1 MAIVLETGSDYFRS
15 LAVLTIGGG
24 TQSLSAADLG
34 LLTTGQTSGSG
45 LGGTRTISLSQ
56 PDGNDQRLMVG
67 EQFTVTNTNV
77 PLIGSP
83 TTTTLNLTLV
93 GSGTYSA
100 LLSTSNILIA
110 VDGSGN
116 QYVIFPDGDMPTLTG
131 TVLSTINVQAV
142 GYDFDTDA
150 PLCFTRGVLIETLD
164 GPRPIETLKVGDLV
178 LTKDNGARP
187 IAWIG
192 HRSIGARA
200 LAQKPELAPIR
211 IKAGALGKGIPE
223 ADLIVSPQHRILVR
237 SRIALRMFDTDE
249 ILVAAKLLLEV
260 DGIDICAE
268 CEGVEYFHLLF
279 DQHEV
284 VFANGAEAESLYT
297 GPQALKSV
305 SASARIEIFALFP
318 QLRALDYSPVPARI
332 LAAGKK
338 ARQLASR
345 HMQNGKFL
353 VN

>member
-77 PLIGSP
+77 PLVGSP

-142 GYDFDTDA
+142 GYDFDTNS

-164 GPRPIETLKVGDLV
+164 GPRAIETLKVGDLV
-178 LTKDNGARP
+178 LTKDNGAKP

-192 HRSIGARA
+192 HRSIGARV

-223 ADLIVSPQHRILVR
+223 ADLVVSPQHRILVR
-237 SRIALRMFDTDE
+237 SRIAQRMFDTNE

-279 DQHEV
+279 DRHEV
-284 VFANGAEAESLYT
+284 VKSNGLWTESFQPGDMT
-297 GPQALKSV
+297 LKGMGNAQRS
-305 SASARIEIFALFP
+305 EIYELFP
-318 QLRALDYSPVPARI
+318 ELKTQAGLNDYQAARRT
-332 LAAGKK
+332 LKK
-338 ARQLASR
+338 HEARL
-345 HMQNGKFL
+345 L
-353 VN
+353 VK

>member
-15 LAVLTIGGG
+15 LALLTIGGG
-24 TQSLSAADLG
+24 NQSLSALDLG

-77 PLIGSP
+77 PLLGSP

-100 LLSTSNILIA
+100 LLSTSNILVA

-142 GYDFDTDA
+142 GYDFDTNA
-150 PLCFTRGVLIETLD
+150 PLCFTRGVLIETVD
-164 GPRPIETLKVGDLV
+164 GPRAIETLKPGDLV

-200 LAQKPELAPIR
+200 LAQNPELAPIR

-237 SRIALRMFDTDE
+237 SRIAQRMFDTDE
-249 ILVAAKLLLEV
+249 ILVAAKLLLEA
-260 DGIDICAE
+260 DGIDICE
-268 CEGVEYFHLLF
+268 DCEGVEYFHLLF

-332 LAAGKK
+332 MAAGKK